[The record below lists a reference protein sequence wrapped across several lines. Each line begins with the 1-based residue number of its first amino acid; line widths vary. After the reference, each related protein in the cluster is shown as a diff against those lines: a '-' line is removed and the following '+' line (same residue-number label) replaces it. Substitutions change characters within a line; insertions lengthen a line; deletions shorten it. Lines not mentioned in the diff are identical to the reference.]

1 MPEPSSG
8 SGEAFSASEYTVG
21 ALFAGLPVVL
31 SSRSSLIPL
40 QNEPNDSHLPPEASV
55 TSDGS
60 IALSSSAVVVRNT
73 SPSSVQWYFGLRGS
87 SVGVVASP
95 MTELFDPKLEP
106 A

>member
-21 ALFAGLPVVL
+21 ELLAALPLVLP
-31 SSRSSLIPL
+31 SRSSLIPL
-40 QNEPNDSHLPPEASV
+40 QNEPNDSHLLPAASV
-55 TSDGS
+55 ASDGS
-60 IALSSSAVVVRNT
+60 IALSSSAGVVRNT
-73 SPSSVQWYFGLRGS
+73 SPSSVQWYCGLCGS